1 MHRDYQPGRPRSI
14 AKRGKASITAD
25 QIRESDMAT
34 KLYAQG
40 DIILELVEDA
50 TPVVL
55 LPGDPDG
62 AVVLGRGELTGHRHA
77 FYACCVALLRD
88 DALAR
93 DIPEGLYIG
102 HVKVNAPS
110 ADLRHEEHAT
120 ISLPAGTY
128 RVRRQQ
134 EWTGREPQLLWE

>member
-1 MHRDYQPGRPRSI
+1 
-14 AKRGKASITAD
+14 
-25 QIRESDMAT
+25 MAT

-50 TPVVL
+50 SPTVL
-55 LPGDPDG
+55 LPHEPDG
-62 AVVLGRGELTGHRHA
+62 VVVLARGELTGHRHA
-77 FYACCVALLRD
+77 FHGGGVTLFRD
-88 DALAR
+88 EALAR
-93 DIPEGLYIG
+93 DLPPALYVG
-102 HVKVNAPS
+102 HVKVSAPS

-134 EWTGREPQLLWE
+134 EWEPRGPQLVWE

>member
-1 MHRDYQPGRPRSI
+1 
-14 AKRGKASITAD
+14 
-25 QIRESDMAT
+25 MAT

-40 DIILELVEDA
+40 DIILELVDEEA
-50 TPVVL
+50 
-55 LPGDPDG
+55 PGKALRNDPDG
-62 AVVLGRGELTGHRHA
+62 AVVLARGELTGHRHA
-77 FYACCVALLRD
+77 FYDLGVALFRD

-93 DIPEGLYIG
+93 AAPLYIG
-102 HVKVNAPS
+102 HVKISAPS

-134 EWTGREPQLLWE
+134 EWERGGSFLLWE

>member
-1 MHRDYQPGRPRSI
+1 
-14 AKRGKASITAD
+14 
-25 QIRESDMAT
+25 MAT
-34 KLYAQG
+34 MLYAQG

-50 TPVVL
+50 NPAAPL
-55 LPGDPDG
+55 SHDPDG
-62 AVVLGRGELTGHRHA
+62 AVVLARGELTGHRHA
-77 FYACCVALLRD
+77 FYDGGVTLFRD

-93 DIPEGLYIG
+93 DLPPALYIG
-102 HVKVNAPS
+102 HVKISAPS

-134 EWTGREPQLLWE
+134 EWEPRGPQLVWE